1 MFKSYL
7 WKGSN
12 FQKGLITVFPNV
24 KSPIMGAIPFK
35 MYGDFIIQSCSE
47 EDILVVRNPRDEV
60 MCLEVGIHSSESF
73 SVSSSES
80 PGSESFGMSL
90 SLYLSG
96 DADTMHVPKK
106 LSELLANMY
115 LCGTYNF
122 LDTCYK
128 KSVVPDSAG
137 WTSWGVFLTD
147 GFIPVRIRLTN
158 RECRVTIFELRWFR
172 GLEEV
177 MEYIVRQWGVQ
188 Q

>member
-1 MFKSYL
+1 
-7 WKGSN
+7 
-12 FQKGLITVFPNV
+12 
-24 KSPIMGAIPFK
+24 MGAIPFK

-60 MCLEVGIHSSESF
+60 MCLEVGIHSSGSF

-80 PGSESFGMSL
+80 PGSKSFGISL

-96 DADTMHVPKK
+96 GADTMHVPKK
-106 LSELLANMY
+106 LSKLLANMYLCDIMHVPKKLSEVLANMY

-122 LDTCYK
+122 LDMCYK